1 MKKLL
6 AYSILATAAAAM
18 PAQAFKFDT
27 SDDWEIRW
35 DNTAKGNV
43 MLRVQDPDPSIYD
56 PARTKSATG
65 PNPTAAG
72 LADDA
77 DFSVKQG
84 HFVSQ
89 RFDLLSEM
97 DVIWKD
103 KLGFRVSGAGW
114 YDFAYENSAYPSSGL
129 TQANSAAFPR
139 SVYSTFAYLTV
150 QPGEYNDA
158 AKDQHYR
165 GGELLDAFVFG
176 NFELGEDASANVRI
190 GRHTLYW
197 GQSLLSIGAIHGF
210 AGSMAALDLAKG
222 LGTPGSEAKELFIP
236 NDKISSTVQFEDG
249 LSVSAFYAMGFQP
262 LRWPASGTYFSLNEA
277 LTENSECLTAAAGA
291 NGRTCLRSVDYKSKD
306 SGDWGI
312 NVKYQIEPWDLEAAV
327 IYMNNTDRLTSG
339 LYSVLGPNGSNPAS
353 VAEAANTNAT
363 LLGSYG
369 WVYKD
374 DIDTFG
380 ISLAKEYWDI
390 SWGADFVYRLNN
402 ALNPELTPSLLGG
415 AYSSFDQVGY
425 GDKYPGPTGDTAH
438 IVLNGLGFLDGD
450 WGLWDGGTFVGEL
463 TLSQLIEW
471 GQFGEDAKAPE
482 INKASLY
489 IKDDNLCSNFSG
501 VFRPTWYQVRSGW
514 DLSLLGSVN
523 YTISCKQAPNSAG
536 GNQKVGNGSIGASV
550 DIDQVWNVALN
561 YNIYYGPQKNG
572 TAAFIKDRDNIA
584 LTVKRTF

>member
-6 AYSILATAAAAM
+6 AYSILASAATVSLH
-18 PAQAFKFDT
+18 AQAFKFDT
-27 SDDWEIRW
+27 PDDWEVRW
-35 DNTAKGNV
+35 DNTAKGNL
-43 MLRVQDPDPSIYD
+43 MLRVEDMDPSIYD
-56 PARTKSATG
+56 PARTRSATG
-65 PNPTAAG
+65 LNPTAAG

-77 DFSVKQG
+77 TFSVKQG
-84 HFVSQ
+84 HFASQ
-89 RFDLLSEM
+89 RLDLLSEM

-114 YDFAYENSAYPSSGL
+114 YDFEYDQSAYPRSGL
-129 TQANSAAFPR
+129 TPSGR
-139 SVYSTFAYLTV
+139 SPYSTFAYLSV
-150 QPGEYNDA
+150 QPGDYNDA
-158 AKDQHYR
+158 AEDLHYR

-176 NFELGEDASANVRI
+176 NFELGEGTSANVRA

-236 NDKISSTVQFEDG
+236 NEKISSTVQFDGG
-249 LSVSAFYAMGFQP
+249 LSISAFYATEFEP
-262 LRWPASGTYFSLNEA
+262 LRWPAAGTYFSLNEA
-277 LTENSECLTAAAGA
+277 LTEDSECLTAAAGA
-291 NGRTCLRSVDYKSKD
+291 NGRTCLRAVDYKSKD
-306 SGDWGI
+306 SGDWGV
-312 NVKYQIEPWDLEAAV
+312 NFKYYIEPWDMEAAV

-339 LYSVLGPNGSNPAS
+339 LYSVLGPNGSTQGQRD
-353 VAEAANTNAT
+353 EAANTNAT
-363 LLGSYG
+363 ILGSYG

-380 ISLAKEYWDI
+380 FSLSKEMWEI

-402 ALNPELTPSLLGG
+402 ALAPELTPSLLGA
-415 AYSSFDQVGY
+415 AYQSFDQVGT

-438 IVLNGLGFLDGD
+438 IVLNGVGFLDGE
-450 WGLWDGGTFVGEL
+450 WGLWDGGSYIGEL

-471 GQFGEDAKAPE
+471 GQFGEDATGTGSD

-489 IKDDNLCSNFSG
+489 TKDDNLCSNFSG

-514 DLSLLGSVN
+514 DLSLLGSIN
-523 YTISCKQAPNSAG
+523 YTLTCKQAPNSAG
-536 GNQKVGNGSIGASV
+536 GNENVGNGVIGAAV

>member
-6 AYSILATAAAAM
+6 AITTLATAAATMQAH
-18 PAQAFKFDT
+18 AFKFDT
-27 SDDWEIRW
+27 PSDWDVRW
-35 DNTAKGNV
+35 DNTVKGNL
-43 MLRVQDPDPSIYD
+43 MLRVQDMDPSIYD

-72 LADDA
+72 IADDA
-77 DFSVKQG
+77 TFSVKQG
-84 HFVSQ
+84 HFASQ
-89 RFDLLSEM
+89 RLDVLSEM

-103 KLGFRVSGAGW
+103 KLGFRVSGSGW
-114 YDFAYENSAYPSSGL
+114 YDFAYSNSAYPRSGL
-129 TQANSAAFPR
+129 TPSNR
-139 SVYSTFAYLTV
+139 SPYSTFAYLTV
-150 QPGEYNDA
+150 QPGDYNDA
-158 AKDQHYR
+158 AEDLHYR

-176 NFELGEDASANVRI
+176 NFEFGDDTSANLRV

-197 GQSLLSIGAIHGF
+197 GQSLLSVGAIHGF

-236 NDKISSTVQFEDG
+236 NDKISSTLQFANG
-249 LSVSAFYAMGFQP
+249 LSFSAFYAMGFEP
-262 LRWPASGTYFSLNEA
+262 VRWPASGTYFSLNEL
-277 LTENSECLTAAAGA
+277 LTENSECLTAISQA
-291 NGRTCLRSVDYKSKD
+291 NGRFCFRSVDYISKD
-306 SGDWGI
+306 SGDFGI
-312 NVKYQIEPWDLEAAV
+312 NVKYFVEPWDMEVAA

-339 LYSVLGPNGSNPAS
+339 LYSVAS
-353 VAEAANTNAT
+353 TTPGQVAEAKNTNAS

-380 ISLAKEYWDI
+380 ISLSKEKWDI

-402 ALNPELTPSLLGG
+402 ALAPELTPSLQPS
-415 AYSSFDQVGY
+415 YTSFDQVGY

-438 IVLNGLGFLDGD
+438 IVLNGVGFLDGE
-450 WGLWDGGTFVGEL
+450 WGLWDGGSYIGEL
-463 TLSQLIEW
+463 TLSQLMEW

-482 INKASLY
+482 FNKASLY
-489 IKDDNLCSNFSG
+489 TKDDNLCSNFSG

-514 DLSLLGSVN
+514 DLSLLGSIN
-523 YTISCKQAPNSAG
+523 YTISCKQAPNAAG
-536 GNQKVGNGSIGASV
+536 GNEKVGNGSIGASV

>member
-1 MKKLL
+1 MNKLL
-6 AYSILATAAAAM
+6 AVITLATAAAASL

-27 SDDWEIRW
+27 PSDWDIRW
-35 DNTAKGNV
+35 DNTAKGNL
-43 MLRVQDPDPSIYD
+43 MLRVQDMDPSIYD

-72 LADDA
+72 IADDA
-77 DFSVKQG
+77 TFSVKQG

-89 RFDLLSEM
+89 RFDLLSEI

-103 KLGFRVSGAGW
+103 KFGARVSGAGW
-114 YDFAYENSAYPSSGL
+114 YDFAYNNSAYPSSGL
-129 TQANSAAFPR
+129 TPSGR
-139 SVYSTFAYLTV
+139 SPLSTFAYLTV
-150 QPGEYNDA
+150 QPGDYNDA
-158 AKDQHYR
+158 AEDLHYR

-176 NFELGEDASANVRI
+176 NFEFGDDTSANVRI

-197 GQSLLSIGAIHGF
+197 GQSLLSVGAIHGF

-236 NDKISSTVQFEDG
+236 NDKISSTVQFKDG
-249 LSVSAFYAMGFQP
+249 VSVSAFYAMGFEP
-262 LRWPASGTYFSLNEA
+262 LRWPASGTYWSLNEL
-277 LTENSECLTAAAGA
+277 LTENSECLTAVAQA
-291 NGRTCLRSVDYKSKD
+291 NGRFCFRSVDYKSKD
-306 SGDWGI
+306 SGDWGL
-312 NVKYQIEPWDLEAAV
+312 NVQYYIAPLDLEASF

-339 LYSVLGPNGSNPAS
+339 LYSVSSTTPGQVS
-353 VAEAANTNAT
+353 EAANTNAV

-390 SWGADFVYRLNN
+390 SWGADIVYRLNN
-402 ALNPELTPSLLGG
+402 ALAPELTPSLQPS
-415 AYSSFDQVGY
+415 YTSFDQVGY

-438 IVLNGLGFLDGD
+438 IVLNGLGFLDGE
-450 WGLWDGGTFVGEL
+450 WGLWDGGTYLGEL
-463 TLSQLIEW
+463 TISKLMDW
-471 GQFGEDAKAPE
+471 GQFGEDSDF
-482 INKASLY
+482 NKASLY

-514 DLSLLGSVN
+514 DLSLLGSIN

-536 GNQKVGNGSIGASV
+536 GNEKVGNGSIGASV

-561 YNIYYGPQKNG
+561 YNMYYGPQKNG
-572 TAAFIKDRDNIA
+572 TAAFIKDRDNVA

>member
-1 MKKLL
+1 MQ
-6 AYSILATAAAAM
+6 
-18 PAQAFKFDT
+18 AQAFKFET
-27 SDDWEIRW
+27 PSDWDIRW
-35 DNTAKGNV
+35 DNTVKGNV
-43 MLRVQDPDPSIYD
+43 MLRVQDMDPSIYD

-72 LADDA
+72 IADDA
-77 DFSVKQG
+77 TFSVKQG

-89 RFDLLSEM
+89 RLDVLSEM

-114 YDFAYENSAYPSSGL
+114 YDFAYDNSAYPKNGP
-129 TQANSAAFPR
+129 TPANSAEFPR
-139 SVYSTFAYLTV
+139 GPLSTFAYLTV

-158 AKDQHYR
+158 AEDLHYR

-176 NFELGEDASANVRI
+176 NFELGEDASANLRI

-197 GQSLLSIGAIHGF
+197 GQSLLSVGAIHGF

-236 NDKISSTVQFEDG
+236 NEKISSTIQFADG
-249 LSVSAFYAMGFQP
+249 WSVSAFYAYGFEP
-262 LRWPASGTYFSLNEA
+262 LRWPASGTYFSLNEL
-277 LTENSECLTAAAGA
+277 LTENSECLTALAGA
-291 NGRTCLRSVDYKSKD
+291 DNRVCYRSVDYEYED
-306 SGDWGI
+306 SGDFGI
-312 NVKYQIEPWDLEAAV
+312 NVKYYIEPLDLEVSA

-339 LYSVLGPNGSNPAS
+339 LYSVSTTTADQK
-353 VAEAANTNAT
+353 AEAANTNAV
-363 LLGSYG
+363 LGGSYG
-369 WVYKD
+369 WVFKD

-390 SWGADFVYRLNN
+390 SWGADFVYRMNN
-402 ALNPELTPSLLGG
+402 ALAPELTPSLQAGV
-415 AYSSFDQVGY
+415 YSSFDLVGT

-438 IVLNGLGFLDGD
+438 IVLNGLGFLDGE
-450 WGLWDGGTFVGEL
+450 WGLWDGGTYLGEL
-463 TLSQLIEW
+463 TLSQLVEW
-471 GQFGEDAKAPE
+471 GQFGEDASGTLPD

-514 DLSLLGSVN
+514 DFSMLGSIN

-536 GNQKVGNGSIGASV
+536 GNEKVGNGSIGASV

>member
-6 AYSILATAAAAM
+6 AVSVFAATAAASM
-18 PAQAFKFDT
+18 QTQAFKFDT
-27 SDDWEIRW
+27 PSDWDIRW
-35 DNTAKGNV
+35 DNTVKGNL
-43 MLRVQDPDPSIYD
+43 MMRVEDQDPSIYD
-56 PARTKSATG
+56 PNRTKPSA
-65 PNPTAAG
+65 TAAG
-72 LADDA
+72 ISDDA
-77 DFSVKQG
+77 DYSVKQG

-89 RFDLLSEM
+89 RIDLLSEM

-114 YDFAYENSAYPSSGL
+114 YDFAYDNSAYPSSGP
-129 TQANSAAFPR
+129 TKSYP
-139 SVYSTFAYLTV
+139 SPYSTFAYLTV

-158 AKDQHYR
+158 AKDLHYR

-176 NFELGEDASANVRI
+176 NFELSDSVSANLRI

-197 GQSLLSIGAIHGF
+197 GQSLLSTGAIHGF

-236 NDKISSTVQFEDG
+236 NNKISTTFQFTG
-249 LSVSAFYAMGFQP
+249 GWSVSAFYALGFEP
-262 LRWPASGTYFSLNEA
+262 LRWPAAGTYFSLNEA
-277 LTENSECLTAAAGA
+277 LTENSECLTVSAGA
-291 NGRTCLRSVDYKSKD
+291 DGRTCFRSVNYKSKD

-312 NVKYQIEPWDLEAAV
+312 NLKYYIEAWDLEAAA

-339 LYSVLGPNGSNPAS
+339 LFSVSGSQVRPDQQ
-353 VAEAANTNAT
+353 AEAANTNAT
-363 LLGSYG
+363 LAGLYG

-380 ISLAKEYWDI
+380 LSFSKQMWDI

-402 ALNPELTPSLLGG
+402 ALNPDLTSSLFAL
-415 AYSSFDQVGY
+415 YPLESDVGY

-438 IVLNGLGFLDGD
+438 IVLNGLGFLDGE
-450 WGLWDGGTFVGEL
+450 WGLWDGGTYLAEL
-463 TLSQLIEW
+463 TLSQLID
-471 GQFGEDAKAPE
+471 FGDFE
-482 INKASLY
+482 NKANTY
-489 IKDDNLCSNFSG
+489 IKDDNFCSHIAG
-501 VFRPTWYQVRSGW
+501 VFRPTWYQVRPGW
-514 DLSLLGSVN
+514 DLSALGSVS
-523 YTISCKQAPNSAG
+523 YAISCKQAPNSAG
-536 GNQKVGNGSIGASV
+536 GNEKVGNGSVGLAV

-572 TAAFIKDRDNIA
+572 TVAFIKDRDNIA